1 MRRVVITGLGVVS
14 PVGIGLPS
22 FWGGLT
28 KGKSGIGEI
37 TRFDTTDF
45 KVKIAAEVKDFD
57 PLNYMDKFESK
68 KTDLYT
74 QFAIAAADEAMAD
87 SGLKLKG
94 ERLGVY
100 VGSGIGG
107 IVTFYNETVKLQTKG
122 PGRVSP
128 LFIPMMISNIAAGT
142 IAIRHQAQGPCL
154 PVVTACA
161 TGTHSIGEAYRA
173 IAHGYA
179 DAILTGGTEAAI
191 NQMTIAGFTNC
202 LALTT
207 RNDIARASIPFDR
220 ERDGF
225 VVGEGAGILVLEAYD
240 HALARDAKIYGEIKG
255 YGNTSDAHHL
265 TAPHPEGIQAGRAIG
280 LAIAEAGWTG
290 DEKIYINA
298 HGTST
303 PLNDKTETMAIKH
316 ALGERAYEAK
326 ISSTKSMTGHML
338 GATGAVEAI
347 ATVMTLKTGIV
358 PPTIGY
364 REKDPDCDLDYVP
377 NFAQKTD
384 SCVAL
389 SNSFGFG
396 GQNAALALAKMP
408 K

>member
-316 ALGERAYEAK
+316 ALGEKAYEAK

-347 ATVMTLKTGIV
+347 ATVMALKTGIV

-384 SCVAL
+384 PCAAL